1 MILTKKQKTQIS
13 KRLEELTVLKEKLPE
28 LVNDLFW
35 DYQRM
40 SSSGKETLDKIAVLV
55 GVPTDEEIEKASKET
70 T

>member
-1 MILTKKQKTQIS
+1 MILTKKQETQIS

-40 SSSGKETLDKIAVLV
+40 SSSGQETLDKIADVI
-55 GVPTDEEIEKASKET
+55 GIPKET
-70 T
+70 I